1 MTDAI
6 QKSIDAFHNG
16 HTEIDD
22 AHQVESALRDIAEL
36 RDELLGIK
44 NHAAAQIAQAQ
55 AWADAEEER
64 IRQDLSWKE
73 SSVLV
78 WFRREYPDKSSKKLI
93 NGTLKRRVGS
103 LVAEVLDAD
112 QVPQEYC
119 EHVPESW
126 RPDKNKIKAHFKDTG
141 EILPGMEINRTE
153 TSYSVDTGHKGIK

>member
-6 QKSIDAFHNG
+6 QTEIDAFHNG
-16 HTEIDD
+16 QTIDD
-22 AHQVESALRDIAEL
+22 AHQVESALQEIAEL

-55 AWADAEEER
+55 AWADAEEDR

-78 WFRREYPDKSSKKLI
+78 WFRREYPDKASKKLI
-93 NGTLKRRVGS
+93 NGTLRRQGGS
-103 LVAEVLDAD
+103 LGAEVLDAE
-112 QVPQEYC
+112 QVPHEYC

-126 RPDKNKIKAHFKDTG
+126 RPDKVKIKAHFRETG
-141 EILPGMEINRTE
+141 EILPGMDIERTD
-153 TSYSVDTGHKGIK
+153 TTYTVDTGHKGLK